1 MLTTN
6 VAMLTTNVAI
16 VVVRMSHVTTVEECL
31 TRISKFVSVTNALN
45 LLSCLTIHLTTA
57 IWRVTM
63 TTHYNTSCSN
73 YLVN

>member
-6 VAMLTTNVAI
+6 VATVTNVAI
-16 VVVRMSHVTTVEECL
+16 VVVRMSHVTTVEECHK
-31 TRISKFVSVTNALN
+31 RISKFVSVTNALN
-45 LLSCLTIHLTTA
+45 LLSCLTIHLTTVM
-57 IWRVTM
+57 WRVTM